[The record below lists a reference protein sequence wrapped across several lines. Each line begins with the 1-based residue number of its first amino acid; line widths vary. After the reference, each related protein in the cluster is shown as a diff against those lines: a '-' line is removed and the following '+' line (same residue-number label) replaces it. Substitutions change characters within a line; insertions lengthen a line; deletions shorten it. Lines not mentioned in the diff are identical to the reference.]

1 MPVNDDAFQR
11 ADMVAE
17 LHADDRAGKRAYG
30 APSVDDLARR
40 PCGTSRPEVRFV
52 AVLRQQ
58 GADHILV
65 GVVAPLFAAHG
76 SHHLRTKASRECPAS
91 SSPRRA
97 RDSLTANR
105 STWPNGDR
113 GPSSTLTTPTPLVRG
128 RSRSWQ
134 ARTTP
139 QRAWSTQ
146 GLRSSSSARGPRAA
160 GARIA
165 CATPS
170 TTPGPGRVRPAAERR
185 SPSRR

>member
-58 GADHILV
+58 GADHVLI
-65 GVVAPLFAAHG
+65 GVVALIFAAHG
-76 SHHLRTKASRECPAS
+76 SHRPTTKASRECLVS

-97 RDSLTANR
+97 QDSLTANR

-113 GPSSTLTTPTPLVRG
+113 GPSSTLTTPTPQVRE
-128 RSRSWQ
+128 RSGSLQ
-134 ARTTP
+134 ARITP
-139 QRAWSTQ
+139 RRAWSTQ
-146 GLRSSSSARGPRAA
+146 GLRSSSSGEAPRAN
-160 GARIA
+160 GARTA
-165 CATPS
+165 RSTPF
-170 TTPGPGRVRPAAERR
+170 TTPGPVRVRRAAARR
-185 SPSRR
+185 SLSRR